1 MVKQDKTRGDRRRF
15 LKTTGSLAAVGLTG
29 LAGCTGGNGGEGG
42 QNTTT
47 STTAGGTTTAAS
59 DGTTTAASSDPR
71 QKYNLKELD
80 YKLENQ
86 LNIFQWGDYWPDG
99 TVQDFE
105 KAYGVKVNVSN
116 YASNEEMF
124 NKLKAGGTA
133 QYDLIF
139 PSDYMINVLVKQG
152 MIQKLDKKKIPNYGN
167 LSKKF
172 TDTPYDPDPGTY
184 SAPYQWGTSGIGY
197 NKEMLGG
204 DVSINSW
211 DAMWNQQWK
220 GQMTMLNDMRETIG
234 AALKRLGYSLNTK
247 DEAKIEEAKEMLVKQ
262 KSLLKTYDSSN
273 FTTNLIN
280 KQASPVHGWSGG
292 VFQAYWETHKN
303 GSSPIGYTV
312 PKEGGV
318 IWVDNGAITKK
329 AKHPNAAHAFINYY
343 LNAKIGAR
351 ITNWTYYGSPNETAE
366 KHISEDILNNKSIY
380 PSQKTMNQL
389 EYIQNIG
396 QATQLYSRAWT
407 EIQNA

>member
-1 MVKQDKTRGDRRRF
+1 MDKHGNPRDGRRRF
-15 LKTTGSLAAVGLTG
+15 LKTTGTLATVGLTG
-29 LAGCTGGNGGEGG
+29 LAGCSSGNDQNGG
-42 QNTTT
+42 QSSTT
-47 STTAGGTTTAAS
+47 SSSSSKGASAG
-59 DGTTTAASSDPR
+59 SSKLR
-71 QKYNLKELD
+71 KKYGLKKLD
-80 YKLENQ
+80 YKVEDQ

-124 NKLKAGGTA
+124 NKLKAGGTS

-152 MIQKLDKKKIPNYGN
+152 MIRKFDKQKIPNYSN
-167 LSKKF
+167 LDKKF
-172 TDTPYDPDPGTY
+172 TDTPYDPNPGTY

-197 NKEMLGG
+197 NKQMLGG
-204 DVSINSW
+204 NVKIDSW
-211 DAMWNQQWK
+211 DAMWNTKWK

-247 DEAKIEEAKEMLVKQ
+247 DEKKINEAKQTLIKQ
-262 KSLLKTYDSSN
+262 KKLLKTYDSSN

-292 VFQAYWETHKN
+292 VFQAYWETNKN

-318 IWVDNGAITKK
+318 IWVDNGAVTKD
-329 AKHPNAAHAFINYY
+329 ANHPNAAYAFINYY

-351 ITNWTYYGSPNETAE
+351 ITNYTYYGSPNKAAE
-366 KHISEDILNNKSIY
+366 KNINKDILNNKSIY
-380 PSQKTMNQL
+380 PDSKTMKKL
-389 EYIQNIG
+389 EYIRNIG
-396 QATQLYSRAWT
+396 QATTKYNEAWT
-407 EIQNA
+407 EIKNA

>member
-1 MVKQDKTRGDRRRF
+1 MVKQRKTDGDRRRF
-15 LKTTGSLAAVGLTG
+15 LKTTGSLTAIGLTG
-29 LAGCTGGNGGEGG
+29 LAGCTGGDGGG
-42 QNTTT
+42 QATTT
-47 STTAGGTTTAAS
+47 TASDTTTAAS
-59 DGTTTAASSDPR
+59 KNPR
-71 QKYNLKELD
+71 EKYGLKELD
-80 YKLENQ
+80 YELEDK

-105 KAYGVKVNVSN
+105 KTYGVKVNVSN

-124 NKLKAGGTA
+124 NKLKAGGLK
-133 QYDLIF
+133 QYDLVF
-139 PSDYMINVLVKQG
+139 PSDYMINVLVDQG
-152 MIQKLDKKKIPNYGN
+152 MLQKLDKSKIPNYGN
-167 LSKKF
+167 LGSKF

-197 NKEMLGG
+197 NKEMLGS

-211 DAMWNQQWK
+211 DAMWNEQWK
-220 GQMTMLNDMRETIG
+220 GQMTMLDDMRETIG
-234 AALKRLGYSLNTK
+234 ATLKRLGYSLNTK
-247 DEAKIEEAKEMLVKQ
+247 DESKIEEAKEMLINQ

-280 KQASPVHGWSGG
+280 KQASPVHAWSGG
-292 VFQAYWETHKN
+292 VFQAYWETYKD
-303 GSSPIGYTV
+303 GSSPIAYAV

-318 IWVDNGAITKK
+318 IWVDNGAVTKK
-329 AKHPNAAHAFINYY
+329 APHPNAAHAFINYY

-351 ITNWTYYGSPNETAE
+351 ITNWTYYGSPNEQAE

-380 PSQKTMNQL
+380 PDSSTMKKL
-389 EYIQNIG
+389 EYIQNLG
-396 QATQLYSRAWT
+396 QATQTYSRAWT